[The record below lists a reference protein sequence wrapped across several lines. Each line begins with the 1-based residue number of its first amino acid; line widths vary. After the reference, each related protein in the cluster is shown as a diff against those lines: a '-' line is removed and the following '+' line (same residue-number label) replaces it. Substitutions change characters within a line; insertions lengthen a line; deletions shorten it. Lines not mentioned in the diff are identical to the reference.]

1 MNKGL
6 KWTYGLVTLPLIV
19 LLGLIA
25 IRYSEVITMPMEVER
40 ALPQWHLHTQTNQV
54 VSQFLFWGSIVFIL
68 ILITFSLIVLLWPSR
83 YSKINLSEDGS
94 GKLLLRKT
102 ALEGFVRSVVDDQ
115 GVMTEPVVKTSIYGK
130 QLKVKI
136 TGCLNSR
143 AAAPQQ
149 LSNLEQEIRE
159 GLEAFFGL
167 PRPLQFTVIAKEIVD
182 SSQRLV
188 SRVE

>member
-83 YSKINLSEDGS
+83 YSKINLYEDGS

-102 ALEGFVRSVVDDQ
+102 ALEGFVRSVVDAQD
-115 GVMTEPVVKTSIYGK
+115 VMTEPVVKTSIYGK
-130 QLKVKI
+130 QLKVKV